1 MDGRMGTAFVKKI
14 FIFEKYWLDNFSREF
29 YRILY
34 MNDLVKEI
42 FYYFIKT
49 LLDYYTVIGWILN
62 YLNARYYKV
71 NLLQSLCNILKYKS
85 LKWPLVNATYID
97 MCGIT
102 SKIQTNTCGRA
113 EWAEEIIM
121 MGYLWFYF
129 IVRQLV

>member
-49 LLDYYTVIGWILN
+49 LLDYYTVIG
-62 YLNARYYKV
+62 
-71 NLLQSLCNILKYKS
+71 
-85 LKWPLVNATYID
+85 
-97 MCGIT
+97 
-102 SKIQTNTCGRA
+102 
-113 EWAEEIIM
+113 
-121 MGYLWFYF
+121 
-129 IVRQLV
+129 